1 MSRTNFKELLDSGVH
16 FGHLKKK
23 WNPGMTPY
31 VFMERNGIHIID
43 LNKTVSM
50 LDEAAAAMKQI
61 AKSGRS
67 ILFVA
72 TKKQAKTIVSEFAQ
86 SVNMPYITERW
97 PGGLL
102 TNFST
107 IRKSIKKMDTIDK
120 MATDGTLDTLSKRE
134 RLQISRTR
142 EKLDRNLGSI
152 ASMNRMPSAIF
163 IVDINKEHIAV
174 AEAAKL
180 GIPTFAMVDTNS
192 DPNQISYPIPS
203 NDDSSKSI
211 SKIMGIVTEAVKEGL
226 ADREQANAVKAQ
238 EKADKK
244 AAEAKKEESTE
255 STESTEKTK

>member
-1 MSRTNFKELLDSGVH
+1 MSRTNFKELLEAGVH

-23 WNPGMTPY
+23 WNPGMAPY

-50 LDEAAAAMKQI
+50 LDQAAAAMKQI
-61 AKSGRS
+61 AKSGKS

-72 TKKQAKTIVSEFAQ
+72 TKKQAKSIVSEFAK

-107 IRKSIKKMDTIDK
+107 IRKSIKKMDSIDK
-120 MATDGTLDTLSKRE
+120 MGEDGTLATLSKRE

-142 EKLDRNLGSI
+142 GKLEKNLGSI
-152 ASMNRMPSAIF
+152 SKMNRMPSAIF
-163 IVDINKEHIAV
+163 IVDISKEHIAV
-174 AEAAKL
+174 SEAAKL

-192 DPNQISYPIPS
+192 NPNNVSFPIPS

-211 SKIMGIVTEAVKEGL
+211 RKILEVVTEAVKEGIS
-226 ADREQANAVKAQ
+226 DRDHGLYQIYILLQ
-238 EKADKK
+238 LL
-244 AAEAKKEESTE
+244 
-255 STESTEKTK
+255 

>member
-1 MSRTNFKELLDSGVH
+1 MSRTNFKELLEAGVH

-23 WNPGMTPY
+23 WNPGMAPY

-50 LDEAAAAMKQI
+50 LDQASAAMKQI
-61 AKSGRS
+61 ARSGKN

-72 TKKQAKTIVSEFAQ
+72 TKKQAKSIVSEYAK
-86 SVNMPYITERW
+86 SINMPYITERW

-107 IRKSIKKMDTIDK
+107 IRKSIKKMDSIDK
-120 MATDGTLDTLSKRE
+120 MGEDGTLATLSKRE

-142 EKLDRNLGSI
+142 EKLEKNLGSI
-152 ASMNRMPSAIF
+152 SKMNRMPSAIF
-163 IVDINKEHIAV
+163 IVDITKEHIAV
-174 AEAAKL
+174 SEAAKL

-192 DPNQISYPIPS
+192 NPNNVSFPIPS

-211 SKIMGIVTEAVKEGL
+211 RKILEVVTEAVKEGL
-226 ADREQANAVKAQ
+226 SDREHAIT
-238 EKADKK
+238 EKAKEKVKEK
-244 AAEAKKEESTE
+244 AEQEKKEET
-255 STESTEKTK
+255 TEK